1 MTRVSISLKQ
11 IQGTEKEGEVHEA
24 VRDGSQC
31 VQQWRLPEGGL
42 AAGLRRPHRDVHV
55 QLPVQPRQR
64 GLLRH
69 AHGSGRLF

>member
-42 AAGLRRPHRDVHV
+42 AASLR
-55 QLPVQPRQR
+55 
-64 GLLRH
+64 
-69 AHGSGRLF
+69 